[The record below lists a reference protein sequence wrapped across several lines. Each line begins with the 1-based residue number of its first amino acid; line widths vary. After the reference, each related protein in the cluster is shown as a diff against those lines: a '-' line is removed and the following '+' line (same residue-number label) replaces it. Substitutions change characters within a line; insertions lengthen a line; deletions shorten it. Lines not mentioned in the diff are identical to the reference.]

1 MCTCE
6 TQDMRKPNHIR
17 WNHDKGKERQL
28 RVVFYAICETNG
40 KYTAYIIT
48 FVLQELDKKPLLL
61 VGSRCQ
67 VLADLNRCFYSI
79 KFKISISVLTQILMF
94 LLSKLNTCHL
104 GTFQQ
109 LSKTQ
114 KDQETSLETKLFAT
128 DFTMMYWQSCVTDSA
143 TVSNWVSFCKQ
154 GGMRWLW
161 IIHYN
166 MLDLLEQ
173 HSRCVWAWS
182 GCGMMKDNKIAIAL
196 PFCFA

>member
-1 MCTCE
+1 MKGGVAMCTCE

-79 KFKISISVLTQILMF
+79 KFKISISVLTNSDVFTKQIEHLPSGNF
-94 LLSKLNTCHL
+94 PTVIKDTKGPRNLS
-104 GTFQQ
+104 
-109 LSKTQ
+109 
-114 KDQETSLETKLFAT
+114 
-128 DFTMMYWQSCVTDSA
+128 
-143 TVSNWVSFCKQ
+143 
-154 GGMRWLW
+154 
-161 IIHYN
+161 
-166 MLDLLEQ
+166 
-173 HSRCVWAWS
+173 
-182 GCGMMKDNKIAIAL
+182 
-196 PFCFA
+196 